1 LLISLLDKQQI
12 KNNTHTERFDNS
24 LFYRVVVN
32 LYKYCSIVE
41 SYLVYKIM
49 KDKIKI
55 KYSLNSMI
63 NDSIELANRLKL
75 IKFNFKNIYCSSS
88 NSHVLGIILS
98 YELGLPIIYSRT
110 RISDETLMVTHLIGK
125 GNPFSK
131 KNTIASL
138 FIEKDSKITTAYYS
152 RILKDNQW
160 IDFC

>member
-1 LLISLLDKQQI
+1 
-12 KNNTHTERFDNS
+12 
-24 LFYRVVVN
+24 
-32 LYKYCSIVE
+32 
-41 SYLVYKIM
+41 M